1 MTVSAIAGTLRNGLG
16 LLVQC
21 WDTPKR
27 ILILMRM
34 VMFDR
39 VIFNTK
45 IDFAKEA
52 LRIAEANHLHRHDD
66 NGKFVYYESS
76 AFGKFEGVRLKIRSD
91 GTMQIICSLHSL
103 YYKWKYGILDNSG
116 FFSMRQ
122 AMETAKALFD
132 RIGIGYETTVIT
144 YYEIG
149 LNLPMRHDPSGYIR
163 KAYSIGSGGEKVLFN
178 DANFQRDRQRTT
190 EKSHTIKKVFKMYDK
205 SFEYREKRKTVA
217 DNILRIETMYRRQK
231 IPLSEFTST
240 GFADRQCKRFLND
253 WGSVSFPWRIEAE
266 KGVGLNQKQ
275 QAYHIMSMGV
285 DGYLKYLDDSYKA
298 GDITIMQKKTG
309 RAFAREW
316 DRISCKFRQV
326 ADNEELEFKEKLST
340 LLKEATES

>member
-1 MTVSAIAGTLRNGLG
+1 
-16 LLVQC
+16 
-21 WDTPKR
+21 
-27 ILILMRM
+27 
-34 VMFDR
+34 MFDR

-217 DNILRIETMYRRQK
+217 DNILRCRY
-231 IPLSEFTST
+231 
-240 GFADRQCKRFLND
+240 
-253 WGSVSFPWRIEAE
+253 
-266 KGVGLNQKQ
+266 
-275 QAYHIMSMGV
+275 
-285 DGYLKYLDDSYKA
+285 
-298 GDITIMQKKTG
+298 
-309 RAFAREW
+309 
-316 DRISCKFRQV
+316 
-326 ADNEELEFKEKLST
+326 
-340 LLKEATES
+340 